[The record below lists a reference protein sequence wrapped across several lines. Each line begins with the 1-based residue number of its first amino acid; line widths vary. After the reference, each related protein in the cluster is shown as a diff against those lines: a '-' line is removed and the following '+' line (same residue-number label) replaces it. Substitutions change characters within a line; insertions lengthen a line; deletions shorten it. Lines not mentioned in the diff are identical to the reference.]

1 MQKLNKKTKK
11 IAMVSAAALMAVSV
25 NGFGNIVNA
34 ADGADNSAK
43 PIDQSDLVG
52 KKADADSSTKAKIGD
67 KSIKVG
73 DTTYQKDG
81 QVKVDNSDS
90 KVSLTALS
98 NLIKSAKSDT
108 EQARVKVVN
117 KSDQDEFN
125 DALTKADQIT
135 SSNSQKEIDAAF
147 DDLNTAMTDVDDD
160 LKEDLVDT
168 MLMASGKGMTAGIV
182 ALKADENDSDAVKAD
197 KKAILDNYNDAL
209 DTAMG
214 VVKDKMA
221 SKLAID
227 SANTNL
233 KLADDFVLAASGDS
247 DALKDAQILLM
258 QNNAELKTM
267 KFNSDAAASQSL
279 AKAIS
284 SNKSSSIL
292 LNLSNTLADLNKKA
306 QDEGLKDLVDQTS
319 SYVLSKDFRDLD
331 KDDQMAVL
339 SAYNEASAVENNKLA
354 TPEQKL
360 AAKKALT
367 DKLSLINAG
376 LNPDKALKNDLAL
389 AKKMMKNND
398 FKQSKD
404 QGQAVKAAIENAE
417 AAQKGNDDKA
427 KTQADKQLREAMNK
441 DLTSEIS
448 ALQAEVKVKNKTHV
462 KSKSKKTS
470 DADSDSDGDVNDS
483 DDVAQGD
490 SGAKSDSDKAKDK
503 AKEGDSDSDD
513 DSDSDSQDGE
523 ANDHDQAE
531 ESKAQQSTASLP
543 QTGRFVLQH
552 AKAIAASLIAVI
564 GALIGY
570 LYKDRKNK
578 AKDAK

>member
-90 KVSLTALS
+90 KASLTALS

-108 EQARVKVVN
+108 EQARVKAVN

-125 DALTKADQIT
+125 DALTKAEQIT

-168 MLMASGKGMTAGIV
+168 MLMASVKGMTAGIA

-233 KLADDFVLAASGDS
+233 KLADDFVLAASGDG

-279 AKAIS
+279 VKAIS

-292 LNLSNTLADLNKKA
+292 LNLSNILADLNKKA

-331 KDDQMAVL
+331 KGDQMAVL

-448 ALQAEVKVKNKTHV
+448 ALKAEVEAKNKTHA

-470 DADSDSDGDVNDS
+470 DADSDSDVNDS

>member
-43 PIDQSDLVG
+43 PVDQSDLVG

-108 EQARVKVVN
+108 EQARVKAVN
-117 KSDQDEFN
+117 KFDQDEFN
-125 DALTKADQIT
+125 DALTKAEQIT

-168 MLMASGKGMTAGIV
+168 MLVASGKGVTIGV
-182 ALKADENDSDAVKAD
+182 NALKTDNNDSDAVKAD

-233 KLADDFVLAASGDS
+233 KLADNFVLAASGDG
-247 DALKDAQILLM
+247 DALKDAQTLLM

-267 KFNSDAAASQSL
+267 KFNSDTAASQSL

-292 LNLSNTLADLNKKA
+292 LNLSNTLADLNKKV

-319 SYVLSKDFRDLD
+319 SYVLSKDFKDLD

-339 SAYNEASAVENNKLA
+339 SAYNEASAVENNKLS

-389 AKKMMKNND
+389 AKEMMKNND
-398 FKQSKD
+398 FSQSKD
-404 QGQAVKAAIENAE
+404 QGQAVKTAIEDAE
-417 AAQKGNDDKA
+417 AVQKGNDDKA
-427 KTQADKQLREAMNK
+427 KTQADKQLRKAMNK

-448 ALQAEVKVKNKTHV
+448 ALKAEVKAKNKTQI

-470 DADSDSDGDVNDS
+470 DADSDGDVNDS

-513 DSDSDSQDGE
+513 DSDSNSQDGE

>member
-43 PIDQSDLVG
+43 PVDQSDLVG

-90 KVSLTALS
+90 KASLTALS

-108 EQARVKVVN
+108 EQARVKAVN

-125 DALTKADQIT
+125 DALTKAEQIT

-168 MLMASGKGMTAGIV
+168 MLVASGKGMTAGI
-182 ALKADENDSDAVKAD
+182 ATLKADENDSDAVKAD

-233 KLADDFVLAASGDS
+233 KLADDFVLAANGDS
-247 DALKDAQILLM
+247 EALKDAQTLLM

-319 SYVLSKDFRDLD
+319 FYVLSKDFRDLD

-389 AKKMMKNND
+389 AKEMMKNND
-398 FKQSKD
+398 FSQSKD
-404 QGQAVKAAIENAE
+404 QGQAVKTAIENAG
-417 AAQKGNDDKA
+417 AVQKGNDDKA

-448 ALQAEVKVKNKTHV
+448 ALKAGVKAKNKTHV

-470 DADSDSDGDVNDS
+470 DADSDGDVSDS

-531 ESKAQQSTASLP
+531 ESRAQQSTASLP

-570 LYKDRKNK
+570 LYKDRKSK

>member
-90 KVSLTALS
+90 KASLTALS

-108 EQARVKVVN
+108 EQARVKAVN

-125 DALTKADQIT
+125 DALTKAEQIT

-168 MLMASGKGMTAGIV
+168 MLVASGKGVTIGGN
-182 ALKADENDSDAVKAD
+182 ALKIDNNDSDAVKAD

-233 KLADDFVLAASGDS
+233 KLADDFVLAASGDG

-448 ALQAEVKVKNKTHV
+448 ALKAEVKAKNKAHA

-470 DADSDSDGDVNDS
+470 DADSDSDVNDS